1 MFDGCKSQCKGPGVG
16 MRENNSNKMGQM
28 RAPALESDLSDR
40 LCLA

>member
-16 MRENNSNKMGQM
+16 MRENNSNKMSQM

-40 LCLA
+40 LCLT